1 MGNCGLIFWEIPRV
15 TVLKFISSWEN
26 PPNIWV
32 SALHHPKFHLQFYRI
47 EKSLVFACL
56 AFFWVGALVRAFRFS
71 IKPLSNT
78 LSLLLAEAK
87 EGENLWLLILRLEEF
102 SYCCCVYFW
111 SRVLLR
117 IWVALIWNSKCNFFA
132 HYYSTN
138 AAALLFWI
146 SALPVRQGV
155 IFSPDHS

>member
-15 TVLKFISSWEN
+15 KVLKFISSWEN

-78 LSLLLAEAK
+78 LSLSCWQK
-87 EGENLWLLILRLEEF
+87 PKKGKTCDF
-102 SYCCCVYFW
+102 
-111 SRVLLR
+111 
-117 IWVALIWNSKCNFFA
+117 
-132 HYYSTN
+132 
-138 AAALLFWI
+138 
-146 SALPVRQGV
+146 
-155 IFSPDHS
+155 